1 LGDRLPGPL
10 ADRRL
15 GVCRCGVVVG
25 ATQKAVQRLLIGL
38 AEPGDEGPVA
48 SKASLK
54 IRSGLRSGRGGSAGV
69 VGRDGDTF
77 TAGC

>member
-1 LGDRLPGPL
+1 
-10 ADRRL
+10 
-15 GVCRCGVVVG
+15 
-25 ATQKAVQRLLIGL
+25 VQRLLIGL

-48 SKASLK
+48 SKASLE
-54 IRSGLRSGRGGSAGV
+54 IRSGFRFGRGGSAGV